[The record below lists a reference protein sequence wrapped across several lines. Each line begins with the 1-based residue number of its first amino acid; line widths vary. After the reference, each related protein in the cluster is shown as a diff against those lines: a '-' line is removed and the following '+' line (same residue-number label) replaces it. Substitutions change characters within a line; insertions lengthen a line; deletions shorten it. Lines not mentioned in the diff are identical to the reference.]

1 MIEIDFNGGIISVLK
16 IATRKSPLALWQ
28 AEFVKSKLASL
39 YPDLKIELVKMTTQ
53 GDQILNS
60 PLSKIGGKSLFI
72 KELEVGMNE
81 GRADIAVHSMKDV
94 PYELPQ
100 GFEIGAILERENPFD
115 AFVSNDYNSISDL
128 PNGAKLGSCSLRRI
142 VQIKAI
148 RPDLEILDLRG
159 NVNTRLKK
167 LDDGEYDA
175 IILACS
181 GLSRLGFED
190 RIKQDL
196 SPDESLPAV
205 GQGALGIEI
214 KANDQ
219 EIRSLI
225 EPLSHKRTMTEVSAE
240 RALNATLQGG
250 CSVAI
255 GAFATSKGSELKLC
269 GMVGNVNSGE
279 IIRVEE
285 LGETSNPIDL
295 GIRAANKLLS
305 LGARELLN
313 EK

>member
-72 KELEVGMNE
+72 KELEIGMNE

-214 KANDQ
+214 KVNDHK
-219 EIRSLI
+219 ISSLI

>member
-1 MIEIDFNGGIISVLK
+1 MLK

-28 AEFVKSKLASL
+28 AEFVKSKLETI
-39 YPDLKIELVKMTTQ
+39 YPDLKVELVKMTTQ

-72 KELEVGMNE
+72 KELEVGIME

-100 GFEIGAILERENPFD
+100 GFEIGAILERESPFD
-115 AFVSNDYNSISDL
+115 AFVSNDFNSIQDL
-128 PNGAKLGSCSLRRI
+128 PVGARLGSCSLRRI
-142 VQIKAI
+142 VQVKAL

-181 GLSRLGFED
+181 GLARLGFD
-190 RIKQDL
+190 NRIKQDL
-196 SPDESLPAV
+196 SPDDSLPAV

-214 KANDQ
+214 KANDYD
-219 EIRSLI
+219 ISSLI
-225 EPLSHKRTMTEVSAE
+225 KPLIHKKTQIEVSAE

-255 GAFATSKGSELKLC
+255 GAFATSEDSKLTLS
-269 GMVGNVNSGE
+269 GMVGNVDSGE
-279 IIRVEE
+279 IIRVQET
-285 LGETSNPIDL
+285 GETSKPIDL
-295 GIRAANKLLS
+295 GIRAAKKLLS

>member
-1 MIEIDFNGGIISVLK
+1 VLK
-16 IATRKSPLALWQ
+16 IATRKSPLAIWQ
-28 AEFVKSKLASL
+28 AEFVKSKLENI
-39 YPDLKIELVKMTTQ
+39 YPDLKVELVKMTTQ

-72 KELEVGMNE
+72 KELEVGIME

-100 GFEIGAILERENPFD
+100 GFEIGAILERESPFD
-115 AFVSNDYNSISDL
+115 AFVSNDFNSIQDL
-128 PNGAKLGSCSLRRI
+128 PIGAKLGSCSLRRI
-142 VQIKAI
+142 VQVKAM

-181 GLSRLGFED
+181 GLTRLGFD
-190 RIKQDL
+190 NRIKQDL
-196 SPDESLPAV
+196 SPDDSLPAV

-214 KANDQ
+214 KANDH
-219 EIRSLI
+219 EISNLI
-225 EPLSHKRTMTEVSAE
+225 KPLIHQKTQIEVNAE
-240 RALNATLQGG
+240 RALNTTLQGG

-255 GAFATSKGSELKLC
+255 GAFATSEDSKLTLS
-269 GMVGNVNSGE
+269 GMVGNVDSGE
-279 IIRVEE
+279 IIRIQET
-285 LGETSNPIDL
+285 GETSKPIDL
-295 GIRAANKLLS
+295 GIRAAKKLLS

>member
-1 MIEIDFNGGIISVLK
+1 
-16 IATRKSPLALWQ
+16 
-28 AEFVKSKLASL
+28 VKSKLEAI
-39 YPDLKIELVKMTTQ
+39 YPDLKVELVKMTTQ

-72 KELEVGMNE
+72 KELEVGIIE

-100 GFEIGAILERENPFD
+100 GFEIGAILERESPFD
-115 AFVSNDYNSISDL
+115 AFVSNDFNSIQDL
-128 PNGAKLGSCSLRRI
+128 PIGAKLGSCSLRRI
-142 VQIKAI
+142 VQVKAM

-181 GLSRLGFED
+181 GLTRLGFD
-190 RIKQDL
+190 NRIKQDL
-196 SPDESLPAV
+196 SPDDSLPAV

-214 KANDQ
+214 KANDH
-219 EIRSLI
+219 EISNLI
-225 EPLSHKRTMTEVSAE
+225 KPLIHQKTQIEVNAE
-240 RALNATLQGG
+240 RALNTALQGG

-255 GAFATSKGSELKLC
+255 GAFATSEDSKLTLS
-269 GMVGNVNSGE
+269 GMVGNVDSGE
-279 IIRVEE
+279 IIRVQET
-285 LGETSNPIDL
+285 GETSKPIDL
-295 GIRAANKLLS
+295 GIRAAKKLLS

>member
-1 MIEIDFNGGIISVLK
+1 MLK

-28 AEFVKSKLASL
+28 AEFVKSKLETI
-39 YPDLKIELVKMTTQ
+39 YPDLKVELVKMTTQ

-72 KELEVGMNE
+72 KELEVGIME

-100 GFEIGAILERENPFD
+100 GFEIGAILERESPFD
-115 AFVSNDYNSISDL
+115 AFVSNDFNSIQDL
-128 PNGAKLGSCSLRRI
+128 PVGARLGSCSLRRI
-142 VQIKAI
+142 VQVKAM

-181 GLSRLGFED
+181 GLTRLGFD
-190 RIKQDL
+190 NRIKQDL
-196 SPDESLPAV
+196 SPDDSLPAV

-214 KANDQ
+214 EANDH
-219 EIRSLI
+219 EISSLI
-225 EPLSHKRTMTEVSAE
+225 KPLIHQKTQIEVSAE

-255 GAFATSKGSELKLC
+255 GAFATSEDSKLTLS
-269 GMVGNVNSGE
+269 GMVGNVDSGE
-279 IIRVEE
+279 IIRVQET
-285 LGETSNPIDL
+285 GETSKPIDL
-295 GIRAANKLLS
+295 GIRAAKKLLS

>member
-1 MIEIDFNGGIISVLK
+1 MLK
-16 IATRKSPLALWQ
+16 IATRKSPLAIWQ
-28 AEFVKSKLASL
+28 AEFVKSKLEAI
-39 YPDLKIELVKMTTQ
+39 YPDLKVELVKMTTQ

-72 KELEVGMNE
+72 KELEVGIME

-100 GFEIGAILERENPFD
+100 GFEIGAILERESPFD
-115 AFVSNDYNSISDL
+115 AFVSNDFNSIQDL
-128 PNGAKLGSCSLRRI
+128 PIGAKLGSCSLRRI
-142 VQIKAI
+142 VQVKAM

-181 GLSRLGFED
+181 GLTRLGFD
-190 RIKQDL
+190 NRIKQDL
-196 SPDESLPAV
+196 SPDDSLPAV

-214 KANDQ
+214 KANDH
-219 EIRSLI
+219 EISNLI
-225 EPLSHKRTMTEVSAE
+225 KPLIHQKTQIEVNAE
-240 RALNATLQGG
+240 RALNTTLQGG

-255 GAFATSKGSELKLC
+255 GAFATSEDSKLTLS
-269 GMVGNVNSGE
+269 GMVGNVDSGE
-279 IIRVEE
+279 IIRIQET
-285 LGETSNPIDL
+285 GETSKPIDL
-295 GIRAANKLLS
+295 GIRAAKKLLS

>member
-72 KELEVGMNE
+72 KELEIGMNE

-196 SPDESLPAV
+196 SPNDSLPAV

-214 KANDQ
+214 KANDHK
-219 EIRSLI
+219 ISSLI

-240 RALNATLQGG
+240 RALNAALQGG

>member
-1 MIEIDFNGGIISVLK
+1 VLK

-28 AEFVKSKLASL
+28 AEFVKSKLEAI
-39 YPDLKIELVKMTTQ
+39 YPDLKVELVKMTTQ

-72 KELEVGMNE
+72 KELEVGIME

-100 GFEIGAILERENPFD
+100 GFEIGAILERESPFD
-115 AFVSNDYNSISDL
+115 AFVSNDFNSIQDL
-128 PNGAKLGSCSLRRI
+128 PIGAKLGSCSLRRI
-142 VQIKAI
+142 VQVKAM

-181 GLSRLGFED
+181 GLTRLGFD
-190 RIKQDL
+190 NRIKQDL
-196 SPDESLPAV
+196 SPDDSLPAV

-214 KANDQ
+214 KANDH
-219 EIRSLI
+219 EISNLI
-225 EPLSHKRTMTEVSAE
+225 KPLIHQKTQIEVNAE
-240 RALNATLQGG
+240 RALNTTLQGG

-255 GAFATSKGSELKLC
+255 GAFATSEDSKLTLS
-269 GMVGNVNSGE
+269 GMVGNVDSGE
-279 IIRVEE
+279 IIRIQET
-285 LGETSNPIDL
+285 GETSKPIDL
-295 GIRAANKLLS
+295 GIRAAKKLLS

>member
-1 MIEIDFNGGIISVLK
+1 MLK

-28 AEFVKSKLASL
+28 AEFVKSKLETI
-39 YPDLKIELVKMTTQ
+39 YPDLKVELVKMTTQ

-72 KELEVGMNE
+72 KELEVGIME
-81 GRADIAVHSMKDV
+81 GRADIAVHSMKDI

-100 GFEIGAILERENPFD
+100 GFEIGAILERESPFD
-115 AFVSNDYNSISDL
+115 AFVSNDFNSIQDL
-128 PNGAKLGSCSLRRI
+128 PVGARLGSCSLRRI
-142 VQIKAI
+142 VQVKAL

-181 GLSRLGFED
+181 GLARLGFD
-190 RIKQDL
+190 NRIKQDL
-196 SPDESLPAV
+196 SPDDSLPAV

-214 KANDQ
+214 EANDH
-219 EIRSLI
+219 EISSLI
-225 EPLSHKRTMTEVSAE
+225 KPLIHKKTQIEVSAE

-250 CSVAI
+250 YSVAI
-255 GAFATSKGSELKLC
+255 GAFATSEDSKLTLS
-269 GMVGNVNSGE
+269 GMVGNVDSGE
-279 IIRVEE
+279 IIRVQET
-285 LGETSNPIDL
+285 GEMSKPIDL
-295 GIRAANKLLS
+295 GIRAAKKLLS

>member
-1 MIEIDFNGGIISVLK
+1 MKSILFGGIVNVLK

-28 AEFVKSKLASL
+28 AEFVKSNLESL
-39 YPDLKIELVKMTTQ
+39 NPGLDVELVKMTTQ

-72 KELEVGMNE
+72 KELEVGMIE

-115 AFVSNDYNSISDL
+115 AFVSNAFSSIEEL
-128 PNGAKLGSCSLRRI
+128 PIGARVGSCSLRRI
-142 VQIKAI
+142 VQLKAL
-148 RPDLEILDLRG
+148 RPDLVILDLRG

-167 LDDGEYDA
+167 LDDGEYEA

-181 GLSRLGFED
+181 GLIRLGFED
-190 RIKQDL
+190 RIKQHL
-196 SPDESLPAV
+196 SPEVSLPAV

-214 KANDQ
+214 RANDHQ
-219 EIRSLI
+219 ISSLI
-225 EPLSHKRTMTEVSAE
+225 EPLIHTKTLNEVSAE
-240 RALNATLQGG
+240 RALNASLQGG

-255 GAFATSKGSELKLC
+255 GAFATSHGSELKLS
-269 GMVGNVNSGE
+269 GMVGNVSSGK
-279 IIRVEE
+279 ILRVEE
-285 LGETSNPIDL
+285 LGDINKPLDL
-295 GIRAANKLLS
+295 GIRTAYKLLS
-305 LGARELLN
+305 LGARALLN
-313 EK
+313 ER

>member
-1 MIEIDFNGGIISVLK
+1 MLK
-16 IATRKSPLALWQ
+16 IATRKSPLAIWQ
-28 AEFVKSKLASL
+28 AEFVKSKLENI
-39 YPDLKIELVKMTTQ
+39 YPDLKVELVKMTTQ

-72 KELEVGMNE
+72 KELEVGIME

-115 AFVSNDYNSISDL
+115 AFVSNDFNSIQDL
-128 PNGAKLGSCSLRRI
+128 PIGAKLGSCSLRRI
-142 VQIKAI
+142 VQVKAM

-181 GLSRLGFED
+181 GLTRLGFD
-190 RIKQDL
+190 NRIKQDL
-196 SPDESLPAV
+196 SPDDSLPAV

-214 KANDQ
+214 KANDH
-219 EIRSLI
+219 EISNLI
-225 EPLSHKRTMTEVSAE
+225 KPLIHQKTQIEVNAE
-240 RALNATLQGG
+240 RALNTTLQGG

-255 GAFATSKGSELKLC
+255 GAFATSEDSKLTLS
-269 GMVGNVNSGE
+269 GMVGNVDSGE
-279 IIRVEE
+279 IIRVQET
-285 LGETSNPIDL
+285 GETSKPIDL
-295 GIRAANKLLS
+295 GIRAAKKLLS

>member
-1 MIEIDFNGGIISVLK
+1 MLK

-28 AEFVKSKLASL
+28 AEFVKSKLEAI
-39 YPDLKIELVKMTTQ
+39 YPDLKVELVKMTTQ

-72 KELEVGMNE
+72 KELEVGIME

-115 AFVSNDYNSISDL
+115 AFVSNDFNSIQDL
-128 PNGAKLGSCSLRRI
+128 PIGAKLGSCSLRRI
-142 VQIKAI
+142 VQVKAM

-181 GLSRLGFED
+181 GLTRLGFD
-190 RIKQDL
+190 NRIKQDL
-196 SPDESLPAV
+196 SPDDSLPAV

-214 KANDQ
+214 KANDH
-219 EIRSLI
+219 EISSLI
-225 EPLSHKRTMTEVSAE
+225 KPLIHQKTQIEVNAE
-240 RALNATLQGG
+240 RALNTTLQGG

-255 GAFATSKGSELKLC
+255 GAFATSEDSKLTLS
-269 GMVGNVNSGE
+269 GMVGNVDSGE
-279 IIRVEE
+279 IIRIQET
-285 LGETSNPIDL
+285 GETSKPIDL
-295 GIRAANKLLS
+295 GIRAAKKLLS

>member
-1 MIEIDFNGGIISVLK
+1 MLK

-28 AEFVKSKLASL
+28 AEFVKSKLETI
-39 YPDLKIELVKMTTQ
+39 YPDLKVELVKMTTQ

-72 KELEVGMNE
+72 KELEVGIME

-100 GFEIGAILERENPFD
+100 GFEIGAILERESPFD
-115 AFVSNDYNSISDL
+115 AFVSNDFNSIQDL
-128 PNGAKLGSCSLRRI
+128 PVGSRLGSCSLRRI
-142 VQIKAI
+142 VQVKAL

-181 GLSRLGFED
+181 GLARLGFD
-190 RIKQDL
+190 NRIKQDL
-196 SPDESLPAV
+196 SPDDSLPAV

-214 KANDQ
+214 EANDH
-219 EIRSLI
+219 EISSLI
-225 EPLSHKRTMTEVSAE
+225 KPLIHKKTQIEVSAE

-255 GAFATSKGSELKLC
+255 GAFATSEDSKLTLS
-269 GMVGNVNSGE
+269 GMVGNVDSGE
-279 IIRVEE
+279 IIRVQET
-285 LGETSNPIDL
+285 GETSKPIDL
-295 GIRAANKLLS
+295 GIRAAKKLLS

>member
-1 MIEIDFNGGIISVLK
+1 MLK

-28 AEFVKSKLASL
+28 AEFVKSKLEDI
-39 YPDLKIELVKMTTQ
+39 YPDLKVELVKMTTQ

-72 KELEVGMNE
+72 KELEVGIME

-100 GFEIGAILERENPFD
+100 GFEIGAILERESPFD
-115 AFVSNDYNSISDL
+115 AFVSNDFNSIQDL
-128 PNGAKLGSCSLRRI
+128 PVGARLGSCSLRRI
-142 VQIKAI
+142 VQVKAM

-181 GLSRLGFED
+181 GLTRLGFD
-190 RIKQDL
+190 NRIKQDL
-196 SPDESLPAV
+196 SPDDSLPAV

-214 KANDQ
+214 KANDH
-219 EIRSLI
+219 EISSLI
-225 EPLSHKRTMTEVSAE
+225 KPLIHQKTQIEVNAE
-240 RALNATLQGG
+240 RALNTTLQGG

-255 GAFATSKGSELKLC
+255 GAFATSEDSKLTLS
-269 GMVGNVNSGE
+269 GMVGNVDSGE
-279 IIRVEE
+279 IIRIQET
-285 LGETSNPIDL
+285 GETSKPIDL
-295 GIRAANKLLS
+295 GIRAAKKLLS

>member
-1 MIEIDFNGGIISVLK
+1 MLK
-16 IATRKSPLALWQ
+16 IATRKSPLAIWQ
-28 AEFVKSKLASL
+28 AEFVKSKLENI
-39 YPDLKIELVKMTTQ
+39 YPDLKVELVKMTTQ

-72 KELEVGMNE
+72 KELEVGIIE

-115 AFVSNDYNSISDL
+115 AFVSNDFNSIHDL
-128 PNGAKLGSCSLRRI
+128 PIGAKLGSCSLRRI
-142 VQIKAI
+142 VQVKAM

-181 GLSRLGFED
+181 GLTRLGFD
-190 RIKQDL
+190 NRIKQDL
-196 SPDESLPAV
+196 SPDDSLPAV

-214 KANDQ
+214 KANDH
-219 EIRSLI
+219 EISSLI
-225 EPLSHKRTMTEVSAE
+225 KPLIHQKTQIEVNAE
-240 RALNATLQGG
+240 RALNTTLQGG

-255 GAFATSKGSELKLC
+255 GAFATSEDSKLTLS
-269 GMVGNVNSGE
+269 GMVGNVDSGE
-279 IIRVEE
+279 IIRIQET
-285 LGETSNPIDL
+285 GETSKPIDL
-295 GIRAANKLLS
+295 GIRAAKKLLS

>member
-1 MIEIDFNGGIISVLK
+1 MLK

-28 AEFVKSKLASL
+28 AEFVKSKLENI
-39 YPDLKIELVKMTTQ
+39 YPDLKVELVKMTTQ

-72 KELEVGMNE
+72 KELEVGIME

-100 GFEIGAILERENPFD
+100 GFEIGAILERESPFD
-115 AFVSNDYNSISDL
+115 AFVSNDFNSIQDL
-128 PNGAKLGSCSLRRI
+128 PIGAKLGSCSLRRI
-142 VQIKAI
+142 VQVKAM

-181 GLSRLGFED
+181 GLTRLGFD
-190 RIKQDL
+190 NRIKQDL
-196 SPDESLPAV
+196 SPDDSLPAV

-214 KANDQ
+214 KANDH
-219 EIRSLI
+219 EISSLI
-225 EPLSHKRTMTEVSAE
+225 KPLIHQKTQIEVNAE
-240 RALNATLQGG
+240 RALNTALQGG

-255 GAFATSKGSELKLC
+255 GAFATSEDSKLTLS
-269 GMVGNVNSGE
+269 GMVGNVDSGE
-279 IIRVEE
+279 IIRIQET
-285 LGETSNPIDL
+285 GETSKPIDL
-295 GIRAANKLLS
+295 GIRAAKKLLS
-305 LGARELLN
+305 LGAR
-313 EK
+313 

>member
-1 MIEIDFNGGIISVLK
+1 MLK

-28 AEFVKSKLASL
+28 AEFVKSNLESL
-39 YPDLKIELVKMTTQ
+39 NPGLDVELVKMTTQ

-72 KELEVGMNE
+72 KELEVGMME

-115 AFVSNDYNSISDL
+115 AFVSNAFNSIGDL
-128 PNGAKLGSCSLRRI
+128 PIGARVGSCSLRRI
-142 VQIKAI
+142 VQLKAL
-148 RPDLEILDLRG
+148 RPDLVILDLRG

-181 GLSRLGFED
+181 GLIRLGFED
-190 RIKQDL
+190 RIKQHL
-196 SPDESLPAV
+196 SPERSLPAV

-214 KANDQ
+214 RSNDH
-219 EIRSLI
+219 EISSLVK
-225 EPLSHKRTMTEVSAE
+225 PLIHKKTLNEVSAE

-255 GAFATSKGSELKLC
+255 GAFATSNGSELKLS
-269 GMVGNVNSGE
+269 GMVGNVASGK
-279 IIRVEE
+279 ILRVEE
-285 LGETSNPIDL
+285 LGDMNKPLDL
-295 GIRAANKLLS
+295 GIITAKKLLS

-313 EK
+313 ET

>member
-1 MIEIDFNGGIISVLK
+1 MLK

-28 AEFVKSKLASL
+28 AEFVKSKLETI
-39 YPDLKIELVKMTTQ
+39 YPDLKVELVKMTTQ

-72 KELEVGMNE
+72 KELEVGIME

-100 GFEIGAILERENPFD
+100 GFEIGAILERESPFD
-115 AFVSNDYNSISDL
+115 AFVSNDFNSIQDL
-128 PNGAKLGSCSLRRI
+128 PVGARLGSCSLRRI
-142 VQIKAI
+142 VQVKAM

-181 GLSRLGFED
+181 GLARLGFD
-190 RIKQDL
+190 NRIKQDL
-196 SPDESLPAV
+196 SPDDSLPAV

-214 KANDQ
+214 EANDH
-219 EIRSLI
+219 EISSLI
-225 EPLSHKRTMTEVSAE
+225 KPLIHKKTQIEVNAE
-240 RALNATLQGG
+240 RALNTTLQGG

-255 GAFATSKGSELKLC
+255 GAFATSEDSKLTLS
-269 GMVGNVNSGE
+269 GMVGNVDSGE
-279 IIRVEE
+279 IIRVQET
-285 LGETSNPIDL
+285 GETSKPIDL
-295 GIRAANKLLS
+295 GIRAAKKLLS

>member
-1 MIEIDFNGGIISVLK
+1 MLK

-28 AEFVKSKLASL
+28 AEFVKSKLEDI
-39 YPDLKIELVKMTTQ
+39 YPDLKVELVKMTTQ

-72 KELEVGMNE
+72 KELEVGIME

-100 GFEIGAILERENPFD
+100 GFEIGAILERESPFD
-115 AFVSNDYNSISDL
+115 AFVSNDFKSIQDL
-128 PNGAKLGSCSLRRI
+128 PVGARLGSCSLRRI
-142 VQIKAI
+142 VQVKAM

-181 GLSRLGFED
+181 GLTRLGFED

-196 SPDESLPAV
+196 SPDDSLPAV

-214 KANDQ
+214 KANDH
-219 EIRSLI
+219 EISNLI
-225 EPLSHKRTMTEVSAE
+225 KPLIHQKTQIEVNAE
-240 RALNATLQGG
+240 RALNTTLQGG

-255 GAFATSKGSELKLC
+255 GAFATSEDSKLTLS
-269 GMVGNVNSGE
+269 GMVGNVDSGE
-279 IIRVEE
+279 IIRIQEH
-285 LGETSNPIDL
+285 GETSKPVDL

>member
-1 MIEIDFNGGIISVLK
+1 MLK
-16 IATRKSPLALWQ
+16 IATRKSPLAIWQ
-28 AEFVKSKLASL
+28 AEFVKSKLENI
-39 YPDLKIELVKMTTQ
+39 YPDLQVELVEMTTQ

-72 KELEVGMNE
+72 KELEVGIME

-115 AFVSNDYNSISDL
+115 AFVSNDFNSIQDL
-128 PNGAKLGSCSLRRI
+128 PIGAKLGSCSLRRI
-142 VQIKAI
+142 VQVKAM

-181 GLSRLGFED
+181 GLTRLGFD
-190 RIKQDL
+190 NRIKQDL
-196 SPDESLPAV
+196 SPDDSLPAV

-214 KANDQ
+214 KANDH
-219 EIRSLI
+219 EISSLI
-225 EPLSHKRTMTEVSAE
+225 KPLIHQKTQIEVNAE
-240 RALNATLQGG
+240 RALNTTLQGG

-255 GAFATSKGSELKLC
+255 GAFATSEDSKLTLS
-269 GMVGNVNSGE
+269 GMVGNVDSGE
-279 IIRVEE
+279 IIRIQER
-285 LGETSNPIDL
+285 GETSKPLDL

>member
-1 MIEIDFNGGIISVLK
+1 MLK

-28 AEFVKSKLASL
+28 AEFVKSKLEAI
-39 YPDLKIELVKMTTQ
+39 YPDLKVELVKMTTQ

-72 KELEVGMNE
+72 KELEVGIME

-115 AFVSNDYNSISDL
+115 AFVSNDFNSIQDL
-128 PNGAKLGSCSLRRI
+128 PIGAKLGSCSLRRI
-142 VQIKAI
+142 VQVKAM

-181 GLSRLGFED
+181 GLTRLGFD
-190 RIKQDL
+190 NRIKQDL
-196 SPDESLPAV
+196 SPDDSLPAV

-214 KANDQ
+214 KANDH
-219 EIRSLI
+219 EISSLI
-225 EPLSHKRTMTEVSAE
+225 KPLIHQKTQIEVNAE
-240 RALNATLQGG
+240 RALNTTLQGG

-255 GAFATSKGSELKLC
+255 GAFATSEDSKLTLS
-269 GMVGNVNSGE
+269 GMVGNVDSGE
-279 IIRVEE
+279 IIRVQET
-285 LGETSNPIDL
+285 GETSKPIDL
-295 GIRAANKLLS
+295 GIRAAKKLLS

>member
-1 MIEIDFNGGIISVLK
+1 MLK

-28 AEFVKSKLASL
+28 AEFVKSKLEDI
-39 YPDLKIELVKMTTQ
+39 YPDLKVELVKMTTQ

-72 KELEVGMNE
+72 KELEVGIME

-100 GFEIGAILERENPFD
+100 GFEIGAILERESPFD
-115 AFVSNDYNSISDL
+115 AFVSNDFNSIQDL
-128 PNGAKLGSCSLRRI
+128 PIGAKLGSCSLRRI
-142 VQIKAI
+142 VQVKAM

-181 GLSRLGFED
+181 GLTRLGFD
-190 RIKQDL
+190 NRIKQDL
-196 SPDESLPAV
+196 SPDDSLPAV

-214 KANDQ
+214 KANDH
-219 EIRSLI
+219 EISNLI
-225 EPLSHKRTMTEVSAE
+225 KPLIHQKTQIEVNAE
-240 RALNATLQGG
+240 RALNTALQGG

-255 GAFATSKGSELKLC
+255 GAFATSEDSKLTLS
-269 GMVGNVNSGE
+269 GMVGNVDSGE
-279 IIRVEE
+279 IIRIQET
-285 LGETSNPIDL
+285 GETSKPIDL
-295 GIRAANKLLS
+295 GIRAAKKLLS

>member
-1 MIEIDFNGGIISVLK
+1 MLK

-28 AEFVKSKLASL
+28 AEFVKSKLEDI
-39 YPDLKIELVKMTTQ
+39 YPDLKVELVKMTTQ

-72 KELEVGMNE
+72 KELEVGIME

-100 GFEIGAILERENPFD
+100 GFEIGAILERESPFD
-115 AFVSNDYNSISDL
+115 AFVSNDFNSIQDL
-128 PNGAKLGSCSLRRI
+128 PIGAKLGSCSLRRI
-142 VQIKAI
+142 VQVKAM

-181 GLSRLGFED
+181 GLTRLGFD
-190 RIKQDL
+190 NRIKQDL
-196 SPDESLPAV
+196 SPDDSLPAV

-214 KANDQ
+214 KANDH
-219 EIRSLI
+219 EISNLI
-225 EPLSHKRTMTEVSAE
+225 KPLIHQKTQIEVNAE
-240 RALNATLQGG
+240 RALNTTLQGG

-255 GAFATSKGSELKLC
+255 GAFATSEDSKLTLS
-269 GMVGNVNSGE
+269 GMVGNIDSGE
-279 IIRVEE
+279 IIRIQET
-285 LGETSNPIDL
+285 GETSKPIDL
-295 GIRAANKLLS
+295 GIRAAKKLLS

>member
-1 MIEIDFNGGIISVLK
+1 VLK

-28 AEFVKSKLASL
+28 AEFVKSNLESL
-39 YPDLKIELVKMTTQ
+39 YSDLKIELVKMTTQ

-72 KELEVGMNE
+72 KELELGMME

-115 AFVSNDYNSISDL
+115 ALVSNTVSSLDDL
-128 PNGAKLGSCSLRRI
+128 PVGARVGSCSLRRI
-142 VQIKAI
+142 VQLKAL
-148 RPDLEILDLRG
+148 RPDLVVLDLRG

-181 GLSRLGFED
+181 GLIRLGLEE
-190 RIKQDL
+190 RIKQHL
-196 SPDESLPAV
+196 SPIQSLPAV

-214 KANDQ
+214 RANDH
-219 EIRSLI
+219 EISSLI
-225 EPLSHKRTMTEVSAE
+225 EPLIHKKTLSEVSAE

-255 GAFATSKGSELKLC
+255 GAYATSDGSEITLR
-269 GMVGNVNSGE
+269 GMVGNVDSGE

-285 LGETSNPIDL
+285 HGEISKPIDL
-295 GIRAANKLLS
+295 GVRAANKLLS

-313 EK
+313 EA

>member
-1 MIEIDFNGGIISVLK
+1 
-16 IATRKSPLALWQ
+16 
-28 AEFVKSKLASL
+28 VKSKLEDI
-39 YPDLKIELVKMTTQ
+39 YPDLKVELVKMTTQ

-72 KELEVGMNE
+72 KELEVGIIE

-100 GFEIGAILERENPFD
+100 GFEIGAILERESPFD
-115 AFVSNDYNSISDL
+115 AFVSNDFNSIQDL
-128 PNGAKLGSCSLRRI
+128 PIGAKLGSCSLRRI
-142 VQIKAI
+142 VQVKAM

-181 GLSRLGFED
+181 GLTRLGFD
-190 RIKQDL
+190 NRIKQDL
-196 SPDESLPAV
+196 SPDDSLPAV

-214 KANDQ
+214 KANDH
-219 EIRSLI
+219 EISNLI
-225 EPLSHKRTMTEVSAE
+225 KPLIHQKTQIEVNAE
-240 RALNATLQGG
+240 RALNTTLQGG

-255 GAFATSKGSELKLC
+255 GAFATSENSKLTLS
-269 GMVGNVNSGE
+269 GMVGNVDSGE
-279 IIRVEE
+279 IIRIQER
-285 LGETSNPIDL
+285 GETSKPVDL
-295 GIRAANKLLS
+295 GIRAAYKLLS

>member
-1 MIEIDFNGGIISVLK
+1 MLK

-28 AEFVKSKLASL
+28 AEFVKSKLETI
-39 YPDLKIELVKMTTQ
+39 YPDLKVELVKMTTQ

-72 KELEVGMNE
+72 KELEVGIME
-81 GRADIAVHSMKDV
+81 GKADIAVHSMKDI

-100 GFEIGAILERENPFD
+100 GFEIGAILERESPFD
-115 AFVSNDYNSISDL
+115 AFVSNDFNSIQDL
-128 PNGAKLGSCSLRRI
+128 PVGARLGSCSLRRI
-142 VQIKAI
+142 VQVKAL

-181 GLSRLGFED
+181 GLARLGFD
-190 RIKQDL
+190 NRIKQDL
-196 SPDESLPAV
+196 SPDDSLPAV

-214 KANDQ
+214 EANDH
-219 EIRSLI
+219 EISSLI
-225 EPLSHKRTMTEVSAE
+225 KPLIHKKTQIEVSAE

-255 GAFATSKGSELKLC
+255 GAFATSEDSKLTLS
-269 GMVGNVNSGE
+269 GMVGNVDSGE
-279 IIRVEE
+279 IIRVQET
-285 LGETSNPIDL
+285 GETSKPIDL
-295 GIRAANKLLS
+295 GIRAAKKLLS

>member
-1 MIEIDFNGGIISVLK
+1 MLK

-28 AEFVKSKLASL
+28 AEFVKSKLETI
-39 YPDLKIELVKMTTQ
+39 YPDLKVELVKMTTQ

-72 KELEVGMNE
+72 KELEVGIME

-115 AFVSNDYNSISDL
+115 AFVSNDFNSIQDL
-128 PNGAKLGSCSLRRI
+128 PIGAKLGSCSLRRI
-142 VQIKAI
+142 VQVKAM

-181 GLSRLGFED
+181 GLARLGFD
-190 RIKQDL
+190 NRIKQDL
-196 SPDESLPAV
+196 SPDDSLPAV

-214 KANDQ
+214 EANDH
-219 EIRSLI
+219 EISSLI
-225 EPLSHKRTMTEVSAE
+225 KPLIHKKTQIEVSAE

-255 GAFATSKGSELKLC
+255 GAFATSEDSKLTLS
-269 GMVGNVNSGE
+269 GMVGNVDSGE
-279 IIRVEE
+279 IIRVQET
-285 LGETSNPIDL
+285 GETSKPIDL
-295 GIRAANKLLS
+295 GIRAAKKLLS

>member
-1 MIEIDFNGGIISVLK
+1 MLK
-16 IATRKSPLALWQ
+16 IATRKSPLAVWQ
-28 AEFVKSKLASL
+28 AEFVKSKLEDI
-39 YPDLKIELVKMTTQ
+39 YPDLKVELVKMTTQ

-72 KELEVGMNE
+72 KELEVGIME

-100 GFEIGAILERENPFD
+100 GFEIGAILERESPFD
-115 AFVSNDYNSISDL
+115 AFVSNDFNSIQDL
-128 PNGAKLGSCSLRRI
+128 PVGARLGSCSLRRI
-142 VQIKAI
+142 VQVKAM

-181 GLSRLGFED
+181 GLTRLGFED

-196 SPDESLPAV
+196 SPDDSLPAV

-214 KANDQ
+214 KANDD
-219 EIRSLI
+219 EISSLI
-225 EPLSHKRTMTEVSAE
+225 KPLIHKKTEIEVNAE

-255 GAFATSKGSELKLC
+255 GAFATSKDSKLTLS
-269 GMVGNVNSGE
+269 GMVGNVDSGE
-279 IIRVEE
+279 IIRIQEH
-285 LGETSNPIDL
+285 GETSKPVDL

>member
-1 MIEIDFNGGIISVLK
+1 MKSILFGGIITVLK

-28 AEFVKSKLASL
+28 AEFVKSNLESL
-39 YPDLKIELVKMTTQ
+39 NPGLDVELVKMTTQ

-72 KELEVGMNE
+72 KELEVGMME

-115 AFVSNDYNSISDL
+115 AFVSNAFNSIGDL
-128 PNGAKLGSCSLRRI
+128 PIGARVGSCSLRRI
-142 VQIKAI
+142 VQLKAL
-148 RPDLEILDLRG
+148 RPDLVILDLRG

-181 GLSRLGFED
+181 GLIRLGFED
-190 RIKQDL
+190 RIKQHL
-196 SPDESLPAV
+196 SPETSLPAV

-214 KANDQ
+214 RSNDH
-219 EIRSLI
+219 EISSLVK
-225 EPLSHKRTMTEVSAE
+225 PLIHKKTLNEVSAE

-255 GAFATSKGSELKLC
+255 GAFATSNGSELKLS
-269 GMVGNVNSGE
+269 GMVGNVASGK
-279 IIRVEE
+279 ILRVEK
-285 LGETSNPIDL
+285 LGDMNKPLDL
-295 GIRAANKLLS
+295 GIITAKKLLS

-313 EK
+313 ET

>member
-1 MIEIDFNGGIISVLK
+1 MLK

-28 AEFVKSKLASL
+28 AEFVKSKLEDI
-39 YPDLKIELVKMTTQ
+39 YPDLKVELVKMTTQ

-72 KELEVGMNE
+72 KELEVGIME

-115 AFVSNDYNSISDL
+115 AFVSNDFNSIQDL
-128 PNGAKLGSCSLRRI
+128 PIGAKLGSCSLRRI
-142 VQIKAI
+142 VQVKAI

-181 GLSRLGFED
+181 GLTRLGFD
-190 RIKQDL
+190 NRIKQDL
-196 SPDESLPAV
+196 SPDDSLPAV

-214 KANDQ
+214 KANDH
-219 EIRSLI
+219 EISSLI
-225 EPLSHKRTMTEVSAE
+225 KPLIHQKTQNEVNAE

-255 GAFATSKGSELKLC
+255 GAFATSEGSKLTLS
-269 GMVGNVNSGE
+269 GMVGNVDSGE
-279 IIRVEE
+279 IIRVQET
-285 LGETSNPIDL
+285 GETSKPIDL
-295 GIRAANKLLS
+295 GIRAAKKLLS